1 MFQQFVH
8 SESPIRKDKSTLD
21 ALRAEL
27 EKSRKQKTVD
37 KKRVDDMKK
46 AREEQQRNNDS
57 LTNLRIELQ
66 LLRRQLAVDK
76 KRVEEMKKA
85 RLKEAAESGDDAVGD
100 DAVGDDAA
108 GDDAA
113 DDDYE
118 RTLDALRAELEKSR
132 KQLAIDKK
140 RVDDMKKAREEQ
152 QRKNDS
158 LTNSRIELQL
168 LRRQLAADKKRVDD
182 MKKARLEKN

>member
-8 SESPIRKDKSTLD
+8 SESPIRKDKS
-21 ALRAEL
+21 
-27 EKSRKQKTVD
+27 
-37 KKRVDDMKK
+37 
-46 AREEQQRNNDS
+46 
-57 LTNLRIELQ
+57 
-66 LLRRQLAVDK
+66 
-76 KRVEEMKKA
+76 
-85 RLKEAAESGDDAVGD
+85 
-100 DAVGDDAA
+100 
-108 GDDAA
+108 
-113 DDDYE
+113 
-118 RTLDALRAELEKSR
+118 TLDALRAELEKSR

>member
-100 DAVGDDAA
+100 DAA

>member
-85 RLKEAAESGDDAVGD
+85 RLKEAAESGDDA
-100 DAVGDDAA
+100 A

-118 RTLDALRAELEKSR
+118 STLDALRAELEKSR

-140 RVDDMKKAREEQ
+140 RVDGMKKAREEQ

>member
-37 KKRVDDMKK
+37 KKRVD
-46 AREEQQRNNDS
+46 
-57 LTNLRIELQ
+57 
-66 LLRRQLAVDK
+66 V
-76 KRVEEMKKA
+76 
-85 RLKEAAESGDDAVGD
+85 
-100 DAVGDDAA
+100 
-108 GDDAA
+108 
-113 DDDYE
+113 
-118 RTLDALRAELEKSR
+118 
-132 KQLAIDKK
+132 
-140 RVDDMKKAREEQ
+140 MKKAREEQ